1 MRRKSSLPFAR
12 SVPELLELLTATAPE
27 LEGRLRPQMQGLA
40 GAFVKP
46 YLPQRWVFVTERE
59 TASLV
64 VEATGSVSAVAGV
77 AAPPDVT
84 VKVAFDR
91 LRIALTTRRREAVPP
106 GPLEVVPHTEKGR
119 TAFQFVRSRLGL

>member
-1 MRRKSSLPFAR
+1 MPFAR
-12 SVPELLELLTATAPE
+12 PLPELLELLSATAPE
-27 LEGRLRPQMQGLA
+27 LGARLRQQMQGFA
-40 GAFVKP
+40 GAFVRP

-64 VEATGSVSAVAGV
+64 VEVSGSVSAVAGV

-84 VKVAFDR
+84 VKIPYDR
-91 LRIALTTRRREAVPP
+91 LRVALTTRNRVAVPP
-106 GPLEVVPHTEKGR
+106 GPLEVVPHTDKGR